1 MPAEPRNTSKISRA
15 EVAFRDAFERLKL
28 GRQKLLR
35 KGTRVSQNNVAKEAG
50 CDASAL
56 KKARFP
62 DLVAEIQ
69 RWIDEH
75 SGSSAN
81 ASSRQNVLAQRNRNR
96 DLRERITALELQR
109 DKAMG
114 LLAEADAR
122 ILELTIENTRLQS
135 HAPPATV
142 TPIRL
147 SSKNK

>member
-1 MPAEPRNTSKISRA
+1 MPAKSHDTATISRA

-28 GRQKLLR
+28 GRPKLLR

-69 RWIDEH
+69 RWIDKH
-75 SGSSAN
+75 AGPATA

-114 LLAEADAR
+114 LLVEADAR
-122 ILELTIENTRLQS
+122 ILELTIENTRLRCHMPS
-135 HAPPATV
+135 GTV
-142 TPIRL
+142 TPLRP
-147 SSKNK
+147 SP

>member
-1 MPAEPRNTSKISRA
+1 MPAKPRNTPTISRA
-15 EVAFRDAFERLKL
+15 ELAFRDAFERLKF
-28 GRQKLLR
+28 GKQKLLR

-69 RWIDEH
+69 RWINEH
-75 SGSSAN
+75 AGSPAA
-81 ASSRQNVLAQRNRNR
+81 ASSRQNVLAQRNHNR
-96 DLRERITALELQR
+96 DLRERIAAVESQR

-135 HAPPATV
+135 HAQPATV
-142 TPIRL
+142 TPMRL
-147 SSKNK
+147 SS

>member
-56 KKARFP
+56 KKVRFP
-62 DLVAEIQ
+62 HLVAEIQ

-75 SGSSAN
+75 AGSSTVV
-81 ASSRQNVLAQRNRNR
+81 SSRQNVLAQRNRNR
-96 DLRERITALELQR
+96 DLRGRITALELQR
-109 DKAMG
+109 DKAMS

-135 HAPPATV
+135 HTPPPIV
-142 TPIRL
+142 TPMRL
-147 SSKNK
+147 TSRIK